1 MKFVV
6 LAAVLGLSQAF
17 NLKIDGEMLGEDGH
31 SYAEKQRGA
40 EYSVNVH
47 KFAKGSPGAC
57 RVGDTAKITYTGKF
71 ADGSVFDSTDK
82 SNFGMPMKFLVGSN
96 QVIPCLDSAFLQMH
110 IGESAS
116 VTCPSSM
123 AYGEQGSGPVP
134 PNTNIF
140 FDIDVV
146 NCETTY

>member
-1 MKFVV
+1 M
-6 LAAVLGLSQAF
+6 
-17 NLKIDGEMLGEDGH
+17 
-31 SYAEKQRGA
+31 
-40 EYSVNVH
+40 
-47 KFAKGSPGAC
+47 
-57 RVGDTAKITYTGKF
+57 GDTAKITYTGKF